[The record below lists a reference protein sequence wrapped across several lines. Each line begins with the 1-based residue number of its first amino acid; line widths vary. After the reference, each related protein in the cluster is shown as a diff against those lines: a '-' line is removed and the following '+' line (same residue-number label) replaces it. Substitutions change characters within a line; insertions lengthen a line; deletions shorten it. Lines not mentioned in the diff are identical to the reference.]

1 MMRIIIIIM
10 STGAVTVIITAMTS
24 ISVIGTAVVK

>member
-10 STGAVTVIITAMTS
+10 STGAVTVIITAITS
-24 ISVIGTAVVK
+24 ISVIGMAVVK